1 VLIIHRNEPL
11 LFVNGPP
18 VFIKITVAVEESTS
32 VFILDSEEQI
42 EQGKEEQL
50 TEQHNDAETLL
61 ETNLAIQRKIIYLN
75 NSFRRLVYQPLQFVL
90 AGETVTGA
98 IEKIEEKTV
107 WIDLTGMHQDIIAVE
122 MGKIE
127 EVLWRGKPFDE
138 TK

>member
-1 VLIIHRNEPL
+1 MHIIYRNEPL

-18 VFIKITVAVEESTS
+18 VFIKVVVAVEESTS
-32 VFILDSEEQI
+32 VFILDSEYQI
-42 EQGKEEQL
+42 EQEKEEQL
-50 TEQHNDAETLL
+50 TEQLIDVETLL

-75 NSFRRLVYQPLQFVL
+75 NSFRRMVYQPLQFVME
-90 AGETVTGA
+90 GETVTGA

-107 WIDLTGMHQDIIAVE
+107 WIDLTGMHQDLVAVE